1 MDNIPTLIEPGT
13 KHFIRGTLKQ
23 CRLFK
28 EKYTNTIFNISAFLV
43 LCATIGL
50 LLWWRYKGKLTS
62 HDIVEKNRQKQEY
75 LISKLQQLSAIR
87 KQKNTDMNMITD
99 LPTFDKQPEL
109 HNLHRFT
116 PMKI

>member
-23 CRLFK
+23 CHKFK
-28 EKYTNTIFNISAFLV
+28 EKYINTIFNISAFV
-43 LCATIGL
+43 ALCTTIGL

-62 HDIVEKNRQKQEY
+62 HEIAEKNRQKQEY

-87 KQKNTDMNMITD
+87 KQKNNAQNMITD
-99 LPTFDKQPEL
+99 LPTFDRQPEL
-109 HNLHRFT
+109 HNLRHFNQ
-116 PMKI
+116 